1 MRVLIRQIT
10 NKYFHL
16 FFITLFQI
24 YFSKCDKKKMKI
36 FIRNLTSQ
44 NTHLHPLNTHAN
56 FQGLIL
62 SLETKIRVTRA
73 AKITV
78 VGG

>member
-1 MRVLIRQIT
+1 
-10 NKYFHL
+10 
-16 FFITLFQI
+16 
-24 YFSKCDKKKMKI
+24 MKI
-36 FIRNLTSQ
+36 VIRDLTNQ
-44 NTHLHPLNTHAN
+44 NTHLHPLNTHTN

-62 SLETKIRVTRA
+62 SLETKIRGTRV

>member
-1 MRVLIRQIT
+1 
-10 NKYFHL
+10 
-16 FFITLFQI
+16 
-24 YFSKCDKKKMKI
+24 MKI
-36 FIRNLTSQ
+36 FIRDLTNQ

-62 SLETKIRVTRA
+62 SLETKIRGTRA